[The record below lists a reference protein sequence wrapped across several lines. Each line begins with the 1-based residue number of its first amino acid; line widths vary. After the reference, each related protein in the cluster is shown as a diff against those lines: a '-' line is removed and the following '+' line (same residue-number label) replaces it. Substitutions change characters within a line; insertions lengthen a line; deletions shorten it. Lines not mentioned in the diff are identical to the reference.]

1 MLAGSVFLGSILLS
15 VWALETMSL
24 SDSAKVLL
32 LGVIL
37 VCVAILSRRYLK
49 RR

>member
-1 MLAGSVFLGSILLS
+1 MLAGSVSLGSILLS
-15 VWALETMSL
+15 AWALATIEL

-37 VCVAILSRRYLK
+37 VCVAISSRYYLK